1 MHRRARSILRG
12 EQGLSMILVLCIGAL
27 FVALSAALV
36 YAASV
41 LTANA
46 NRQLLEQEAYQLAT
60 SFSDVLEGELNDKDS
75 SFAKFVNGQFMFSQS
90 YGKDIYDLESQP
102 KEFVWKPNG
111 SQPDGGAEAITVT
124 LRRRPGDG
132 ADKLNQTANST
143 IATDLRNLLD
153 TLEGEDRKGMAI
165 VDLQLDITVTVTK
178 NGESFAFTRT
188 YDRTVK
194 YDSDGSQAKSYIFP
208 KVYYTINDGTT
219 KYYRISELT
228 FFAPG
233 VGEKTI
239 DDNNISSNRLT
250 FHCDTS
256 QQPDSITSQRGETIV
271 EVLVSFLLLMIFTS
285 MFVVSLRYA
294 RAMSQKAETLRETAY
309 AFCAGLYPANNAAPN
324 WVKER
329 DGLEFSFGDYGE
341 FVVEG
346 VELDSVETSA
356 EVTENGQKTTEQHK
370 FYRYSKSTAE
380 GTTNP

>member
-60 SFSDVLEGELNDKDS
+60 SFSDVLEGELNKKDS
-75 SFAKFVNGQFMFSQS
+75 SFAKFVNEQFMFSQS

-102 KEFVWKPNG
+102 KEFAWKPDA

-143 IATDLRNLLD
+143 NATDLRNLLD
-153 TLEGEDRKGMAI
+153 TLEGENRKGMEI

-194 YDSDGSQAKSYIFP
+194 YDSDGSQAQSNKKFP
-208 KVYYTINDGTT
+208 KVYYTINDSTT
-219 KYYRISELT
+219 EYYRINDLR
-228 FFAPG
+228 FYAVG

-256 QQPDSITSQRGETIV
+256 QQPDSITYTRG
-271 EVLVSFLLLMIFTS
+271 
-285 MFVVSLRYA
+285 A
-294 RAMSQKAETLRETAY
+294 KQ
-309 AFCAGLYPANNAAPN
+309 
-324 WVKER
+324 
-329 DGLEFSFGDYGE
+329 
-341 FVVEG
+341 
-346 VELDSVETSA
+346 
-356 EVTENGQKTTEQHK
+356 
-370 FYRYSKSTAE
+370 ST
-380 GTTNP
+380 GTTQE

>member
-60 SFSDVLEGELNDKDS
+60 SFSDVLEGELNKRDS
-75 SFAKFVNGQFMFSQS
+75 SFAKFVNEQFMFSQS

-102 KEFVWKPNG
+102 KEFAWKPKG

-143 IATDLRNLLD
+143 NATDLRNLLD

-194 YDSDGSQAKSYIFP
+194 YDSDGSQAQSNKKFP
-208 KVYYTINDGTT
+208 KVYYTINDSTT
-219 KYYRISELT
+219 EYYRINDLR
-228 FFAPG
+228 FYAVG

-256 QQPDSITSQRGETIV
+256 QQPDSITYTRG
-271 EVLVSFLLLMIFTS
+271 
-285 MFVVSLRYA
+285 A
-294 RAMSQKAETLRETAY
+294 KQ
-309 AFCAGLYPANNAAPN
+309 
-324 WVKER
+324 
-329 DGLEFSFGDYGE
+329 
-341 FVVEG
+341 
-346 VELDSVETSA
+346 
-356 EVTENGQKTTEQHK
+356 
-370 FYRYSKSTAE
+370 ST
-380 GTTNP
+380 GTTQE

>member
-60 SFSDVLEGELNDKDS
+60 SFSDVLEGELNKRDS
-75 SFAKFVNGQFMFSQS
+75 SFAKFVNEQFMFSQS

-102 KEFVWKPNG
+102 KEFAWKPKG

-143 IATDLRNLLD
+143 NATDLRNLLD
-153 TLEGEDRKGMAI
+153 TLEGENRKGMEI

-194 YDSDGSQAKSYIFP
+194 YDSDGSQAKSNKKFP
-208 KVYYTINDGTT
+208 KVYYTINDGIT
-219 KYYRISELT
+219 KYYRINELT
-228 FFAPG
+228 FYAPSLPE
-233 VGEKTI
+233 VTI
-239 DDNNISSNRLT
+239 DDNTINSNRLT

-256 QQPDSITSQRGETIV
+256 QQPDSITYTR
-271 EVLVSFLLLMIFTS
+271 
-285 MFVVSLRYA
+285 
-294 RAMSQKAETLRETAY
+294 
-309 AFCAGLYPANNAAPN
+309 
-324 WVKER
+324 
-329 DGLEFSFGDYGE
+329 
-341 FVVEG
+341 
-346 VELDSVETSA
+346 SA
-356 EVTENGQKTTEQHK
+356 KQ
-370 FYRYSKSTAE
+370 ST
-380 GTTNP
+380 GTTQE

>member
-60 SFSDVLEGELNDKDS
+60 SFSDVLEGELNKKDS
-75 SFAKFVNGQFMFSQS
+75 SFAKFVNEQFMFSQS

-102 KEFVWKPNG
+102 KEFAWKPKG

-132 ADKLNQTANST
+132 ADNQTANST
-143 IATDLRNLLD
+143 NATDLRNLLD

-194 YDSDGSQAKSYIFP
+194 YDSDGSQAKSNKKFP
-208 KVYYTINDGTT
+208 KVYYTINDSTT
-219 KYYRISELT
+219 EYYRISDLT
-228 FFAPG
+228 FYAPG
-233 VGEKTI
+233 VGEQTI
-239 DDNNISSNRLT
+239 DDKNIDSNRLT

-256 QQPDSITSQRGETIV
+256 QQPDSITYTRG
-271 EVLVSFLLLMIFTS
+271 
-285 MFVVSLRYA
+285 A
-294 RAMSQKAETLRETAY
+294 KQ
-309 AFCAGLYPANNAAPN
+309 
-324 WVKER
+324 
-329 DGLEFSFGDYGE
+329 
-341 FVVEG
+341 
-346 VELDSVETSA
+346 
-356 EVTENGQKTTEQHK
+356 
-370 FYRYSKSTAE
+370 ST
-380 GTTNP
+380 GTTQE

>member
-60 SFSDVLEGELNDKDS
+60 SFSDVLEGELNNKDS
-75 SFAKFVNGQFMFSQS
+75 DFAKFVNEQFMFSQS

-102 KEFVWKPNG
+102 KEFAWKPKG

-143 IATDLRNLLD
+143 SATDLRNLLD
-153 TLEGEDRKGMAI
+153 TLEGENRKGMAI

-194 YDSDGSQAKSYIFP
+194 YDSDGSQAQSNKKFP
-208 KVYYTINDGTT
+208 KVYYTINDSTT
-219 KYYRISELT
+219 EYYRINDLT
-228 FFAPG
+228 FYAVG

-256 QQPDSITSQRGETIV
+256 QQPDSITYTRG
-271 EVLVSFLLLMIFTS
+271 
-285 MFVVSLRYA
+285 A
-294 RAMSQKAETLRETAY
+294 KQ
-309 AFCAGLYPANNAAPN
+309 
-324 WVKER
+324 
-329 DGLEFSFGDYGE
+329 
-341 FVVEG
+341 
-346 VELDSVETSA
+346 
-356 EVTENGQKTTEQHK
+356 
-370 FYRYSKSTAE
+370 ST
-380 GTTNP
+380 GTTQE

>member
-60 SFSDVLEGELNDKDS
+60 SFSDVLEGELNKRDS
-75 SFAKFVNGQFMFSQS
+75 SFAKFVNEQFMFSQS

-102 KEFVWKPNG
+102 KEFAWKPNG

-143 IATDLRNLLD
+143 NATDLRNLLD
-153 TLEGEDRKGMAI
+153 TLEGEDRKGMEI

-194 YDSDGSQAKSYIFP
+194 YDSDGSQAQSNKKFP
-208 KVYYTINDGTT
+208 KVYYTINDSTT
-219 KYYRISELT
+219 EYYRINDLT
-228 FFAPG
+228 FYAVG

-256 QQPDSITSQRGETIV
+256 QQPDSITYTRG
-271 EVLVSFLLLMIFTS
+271 
-285 MFVVSLRYA
+285 A
-294 RAMSQKAETLRETAY
+294 KQ
-309 AFCAGLYPANNAAPN
+309 
-324 WVKER
+324 
-329 DGLEFSFGDYGE
+329 
-341 FVVEG
+341 
-346 VELDSVETSA
+346 
-356 EVTENGQKTTEQHK
+356 
-370 FYRYSKSTAE
+370 ST
-380 GTTNP
+380 GTTQE

>member
-60 SFSDVLEGELNDKDS
+60 SFSDVLEGELNNKDS
-75 SFAKFVNGQFMFSQS
+75 DFAKFVNEQFMFSQS

-102 KEFVWKPNG
+102 KEFAWKPNG

-132 ADKLNQTANST
+132 ADKLNQTANSDT
-143 IATDLRNLLD
+143 ASALLSEI
-153 TLEGEDRKGMAI
+153 TPWEGGEGRGGMEI

-194 YDSDGSQAKSYIFP
+194 YDSDGSEAKSKKLP
-208 KVYYTINDGTT
+208 KVYYTINDGPT
-219 KYYRISELT
+219 KYYRIKALT
-228 FFAPG
+228 FYAVG

-256 QQPDSITSQRGETIV
+256 QQPDSITYTRG
-271 EVLVSFLLLMIFTS
+271 
-285 MFVVSLRYA
+285 A
-294 RAMSQKAETLRETAY
+294 KQ
-309 AFCAGLYPANNAAPN
+309 
-324 WVKER
+324 
-329 DGLEFSFGDYGE
+329 
-341 FVVEG
+341 
-346 VELDSVETSA
+346 
-356 EVTENGQKTTEQHK
+356 
-370 FYRYSKSTAE
+370 ST
-380 GTTNP
+380 GTTQE

>member
-60 SFSDVLEGELNDKDS
+60 SFSDVLEGELNNKDS
-75 SFAKFVNGQFMFSQS
+75 SFAKFVNEQFMFSQS

-102 KEFVWKPNG
+102 KEFAWKPNG

-143 IATDLRNLLD
+143 SVTDLLNLLN

-194 YDSDGSQAKSYIFP
+194 YGSNDRATS
-208 KVYYTINDGTT
+208 KVYYTVNGGTT
-219 KYYRISELT
+219 KYYREGDLT
-228 FFAPG
+228 FVATG
-233 VGEKTI
+233 KDNLEIK
-239 DDNNISSNRLT
+239 DDNINSNRLT

-256 QQPDSITSQRGETIV
+256 QQPDSITYTRG
-271 EVLVSFLLLMIFTS
+271 
-285 MFVVSLRYA
+285 A
-294 RAMSQKAETLRETAY
+294 KQ
-309 AFCAGLYPANNAAPN
+309 
-324 WVKER
+324 
-329 DGLEFSFGDYGE
+329 
-341 FVVEG
+341 
-346 VELDSVETSA
+346 
-356 EVTENGQKTTEQHK
+356 
-370 FYRYSKSTAE
+370 ST
-380 GTTNP
+380 GTTQE

>member
-60 SFSDVLEGELNDKDS
+60 SFSDVLEGELNKRDS
-75 SFAKFVNGQFMFSQS
+75 SFAKFVNEQFMFSQS

-102 KEFVWKPNG
+102 KEFAWKPKG
-111 SQPDGGAEAITVT
+111 SRPDGGAEAITVT

-143 IATDLRNLLD
+143 SVTDLLNLLN
-153 TLEGEDRKGMAI
+153 TLEGEDRKGMEI

-194 YDSDGSQAKSYIFP
+194 YDSDGSQAKSNKKFP
-208 KVYYTINDGTT
+208 KVYYTINDGPT
-219 KYYRISELT
+219 KYYRIDALT
-228 FFAPG
+228 FYAPG
-233 VGEKTI
+233 VDDKAI
-239 DDNNISSNRLT
+239 DDSNISSNRLT

-256 QQPDSITSQRGETIV
+256 QQPDSITYTRG
-271 EVLVSFLLLMIFTS
+271 
-285 MFVVSLRYA
+285 A
-294 RAMSQKAETLRETAY
+294 KQ
-309 AFCAGLYPANNAAPN
+309 
-324 WVKER
+324 
-329 DGLEFSFGDYGE
+329 
-341 FVVEG
+341 
-346 VELDSVETSA
+346 
-356 EVTENGQKTTEQHK
+356 
-370 FYRYSKSTAE
+370 ST
-380 GTTNP
+380 GTTQE

>member
-12 EQGLSMILVLCIGAL
+12 EQGLSMILVLCNGAL

-60 SFSDVLEGELNDKDS
+60 SFSDVLEGELNKRDS
-75 SFAKFVNGQFMFSQS
+75 SFAKFVNEQFMFSQS

-102 KEFVWKPNG
+102 KEFAWKPKG

-143 IATDLRNLLD
+143 SVTDLLNLLN
-153 TLEGEDRKGMAI
+153 TLEGEDRKGMEI

-194 YDSDGSQAKSYIFP
+194 YDSDGSQAKSNKKFP
-208 KVYYTINDGTT
+208 KVYYTINDGPT
-219 KYYRISELT
+219 KYYRIDALT
-228 FFAPG
+228 FYAPG
-233 VGEKTI
+233 VDDKAI
-239 DDNNISSNRLT
+239 DDSNISSNRLT

-256 QQPDSITSQRGETIV
+256 QQPDSITYTRG
-271 EVLVSFLLLMIFTS
+271 
-285 MFVVSLRYA
+285 A
-294 RAMSQKAETLRETAY
+294 KQ
-309 AFCAGLYPANNAAPN
+309 
-324 WVKER
+324 
-329 DGLEFSFGDYGE
+329 
-341 FVVEG
+341 
-346 VELDSVETSA
+346 
-356 EVTENGQKTTEQHK
+356 
-370 FYRYSKSTAE
+370 ST
-380 GTTNP
+380 GTTQE

>member
-60 SFSDVLEGELNDKDS
+60 SFSDVLEGELNKKDS

-102 KEFVWKPNG
+102 KEFAWKPDPN
-111 SQPDGGAEAITVT
+111 QPDGGAEAITVT

-143 IATDLRNLLD
+143 SATDLRNLLD
-153 TLEGEDRKGMAI
+153 TLEGENRKGMEI

-194 YDSDGSQAKSYIFP
+194 YDSDGSQAKSNKKFP
-208 KVYYTINDGTT
+208 KVYYTINDSTT
-219 KYYRISELT
+219 EYYRISDLT
-228 FFAPG
+228 FYAPG
-233 VGEKTI
+233 VGEQTI
-239 DDNNISSNRLT
+239 DDKNIGSNRLT

-256 QQPDSITSQRGETIV
+256 QQPDSITYTRG
-271 EVLVSFLLLMIFTS
+271 
-285 MFVVSLRYA
+285 A
-294 RAMSQKAETLRETAY
+294 KQ
-309 AFCAGLYPANNAAPN
+309 
-324 WVKER
+324 
-329 DGLEFSFGDYGE
+329 
-341 FVVEG
+341 
-346 VELDSVETSA
+346 
-356 EVTENGQKTTEQHK
+356 
-370 FYRYSKSTAE
+370 ST
-380 GTTNP
+380 GTTQE

>member
-60 SFSDVLEGELNDKDS
+60 SFSDVLEGELNNKNS
-75 SFAKFVNGQFMFSQS
+75 SFAKFVNEQFMFSQS

-102 KEFVWKPNG
+102 KEFAWKPKG

-143 IATDLRNLLD
+143 NATDLRNLLD
-153 TLEGEDRKGMAI
+153 TLEGENRKGMAI

-194 YDSDGSQAKSYIFP
+194 YDSDGSQAQSNKKFP
-208 KVYYTINDGTT
+208 KVYYTINDSTT
-219 KYYRISELT
+219 EYYRINDLR
-228 FFAPG
+228 FYAVG

-256 QQPDSITSQRGETIV
+256 QQPDSITYTRG
-271 EVLVSFLLLMIFTS
+271 
-285 MFVVSLRYA
+285 A
-294 RAMSQKAETLRETAY
+294 KQ
-309 AFCAGLYPANNAAPN
+309 
-324 WVKER
+324 
-329 DGLEFSFGDYGE
+329 
-341 FVVEG
+341 
-346 VELDSVETSA
+346 
-356 EVTENGQKTTEQHK
+356 
-370 FYRYSKSTAE
+370 ST
-380 GTTNP
+380 GTTQE

>member
-60 SFSDVLEGELNDKDS
+60 SFSDVLEGELNKRDS
-75 SFAKFVNGQFMFSQS
+75 SFAKFVNEQFMFSQS

-102 KEFVWKPNG
+102 KEFAWKPKG

-143 IATDLRNLLD
+143 SVTDLLNLLN
-153 TLEGEDRKGMAI
+153 TLEGEDRKGMEI

-194 YDSDGSQAKSYIFP
+194 YDSDGSQAKSNKKFP
-208 KVYYTINDGTT
+208 KVYYTINDGIT
-219 KYYRISELT
+219 KYYRINELT
-228 FFAPG
+228 FYAPSLPE
-233 VGEKTI
+233 VTI
-239 DDNNISSNRLT
+239 DDNTINSNRLT

-256 QQPDSITSQRGETIV
+256 QQPDSITYTRG
-271 EVLVSFLLLMIFTS
+271 
-285 MFVVSLRYA
+285 A
-294 RAMSQKAETLRETAY
+294 KQ
-309 AFCAGLYPANNAAPN
+309 
-324 WVKER
+324 
-329 DGLEFSFGDYGE
+329 
-341 FVVEG
+341 
-346 VELDSVETSA
+346 
-356 EVTENGQKTTEQHK
+356 
-370 FYRYSKSTAE
+370 ST
-380 GTTNP
+380 GTTQE

>member
-60 SFSDVLEGELNDKDS
+60 SFSDVLEGELNNKDS
-75 SFAKFVNGQFMFSQS
+75 SFAKFVNEQFMFSQS

-102 KEFVWKPNG
+102 KEFTWKPKD

-132 ADKLNQTANST
+132 ADKLNQTANSDT
-143 IATDLRNLLD
+143 ASALLSEI
-153 TLEGEDRKGMAI
+153 TPWEGGEGRGGMVI

-194 YDSDGSQAKSYIFP
+194 YSSSDKSTS
-208 KVYYTINDGTT
+208 KVYYTVNGGTT
-219 KYYRISELT
+219 KYYREDALT
-228 FFAPG
+228 FVAAG
-233 VGEKTI
+233 QEKLKIT
-239 DDNNISSNRLT
+239 DDNINSNRLT

-256 QQPDSITSQRGETIV
+256 QHPSRG
-271 EVLVSFLLLMIFTS
+271 
-285 MFVVSLRYA
+285 
-294 RAMSQKAETLRETAY
+294 
-309 AFCAGLYPANNAAPN
+309 C
-324 WVKER
+324 R
-329 DGLEFSFGDYGE
+329 DCPIGCRSYGSCK
-341 FVVEG
+341 VC
-346 VELDSVETSA
+346 
-356 EVTENGQKTTEQHK
+356 
-370 FYRYSKSTAE
+370 
-380 GTTNP
+380 P

>member
-12 EQGLSMILVLCIGAL
+12 EQGLSMILILCIGAL

-75 SFAKFVNGQFMFSQS
+75 SFAKFVNEQFMFSQS

-102 KEFVWKPNG
+102 KEFAWKPKG

-132 ADKLNQTANST
+132 ADKLNQTANSDT
-143 IATDLRNLLD
+143 ASALLSEI
-153 TLEGEDRKGMAI
+153 TPWEGGEGRGGMAI

-194 YDSDGSQAKSYIFP
+194 YDSDGSQAKRYIFP

-219 KYYRISELT
+219 KYYRIGELT

-233 VGEKTI
+233 VGDKTI

-256 QQPDSITSQRGETIV
+256 QQPDSITYTRG
-271 EVLVSFLLLMIFTS
+271 
-285 MFVVSLRYA
+285 A
-294 RAMSQKAETLRETAY
+294 KQ
-309 AFCAGLYPANNAAPN
+309 
-324 WVKER
+324 
-329 DGLEFSFGDYGE
+329 
-341 FVVEG
+341 
-346 VELDSVETSA
+346 
-356 EVTENGQKTTEQHK
+356 
-370 FYRYSKSTAE
+370 ST
-380 GTTNP
+380 GTTQE

>member
-60 SFSDVLEGELNDKDS
+60 SFSDVLEGELNNKDS
-75 SFAKFVNGQFMFSQS
+75 DFAKFVNEQFMFSQS

-102 KEFVWKPNG
+102 KEFAWKPNG

-132 ADKLNQTANST
+132 ADKLNQTVNST
-143 IATDLRNLLD
+143 NATDLRNLLD
-153 TLEGEDRKGMAI
+153 TLEGENRKGMEI

-194 YDSDGSQAKSYIFP
+194 YSSSGNSTS
-208 KVYYTINDGTT
+208 KVYYTVNGRPTINDSTT
-219 KYYRISELT
+219 EYYRINDLT
-228 FFAPG
+228 FYAVG

-256 QQPDSITSQRGETIV
+256 QQPDSITYTRG
-271 EVLVSFLLLMIFTS
+271 
-285 MFVVSLRYA
+285 A
-294 RAMSQKAETLRETAY
+294 KQ
-309 AFCAGLYPANNAAPN
+309 
-324 WVKER
+324 
-329 DGLEFSFGDYGE
+329 
-341 FVVEG
+341 
-346 VELDSVETSA
+346 
-356 EVTENGQKTTEQHK
+356 
-370 FYRYSKSTAE
+370 ST
-380 GTTNP
+380 GTTQE

>member
-60 SFSDVLEGELNDKDS
+60 SFSDVLEGELNNKDS
-75 SFAKFVNGQFMFSQS
+75 SFAKFVNEQFMFSQS

-102 KEFVWKPNG
+102 KEFAWKPNG

-143 IATDLRNLLD
+143 SATDLRNLLD
-153 TLEGEDRKGMAI
+153 TLEGENRKGMEI

-194 YDSDGSQAKSYIFP
+194 YSSNDRATS
-208 KVYYTINDGTT
+208 KVYYTVNGGTT
-219 KYYRISELT
+219 KYYRMDALT
-228 FFAPG
+228 FVAAG
-233 VGEKTI
+233 QEILEIKDDTI
-239 DDNNISSNRLT
+239 KNYQLT

-256 QQPDSITSQRGETIV
+256 QQPDSITYTRG
-271 EVLVSFLLLMIFTS
+271 
-285 MFVVSLRYA
+285 A
-294 RAMSQKAETLRETAY
+294 KQ
-309 AFCAGLYPANNAAPN
+309 
-324 WVKER
+324 
-329 DGLEFSFGDYGE
+329 
-341 FVVEG
+341 
-346 VELDSVETSA
+346 
-356 EVTENGQKTTEQHK
+356 
-370 FYRYSKSTAE
+370 ST
-380 GTTNP
+380 GTTQE

>member
-60 SFSDVLEGELNDKDS
+60 SFSDVLEGELNDRDS
-75 SFAKFVNGQFMFSQS
+75 SFAKFVNEQFMFSQS

-102 KEFVWKPNG
+102 KEFAWKPNG

-143 IATDLRNLLD
+143 NATDLRNLLN
-153 TLEGEDRKGMAI
+153 TLEGENRKGMEI

-194 YDSDGSQAKSYIFP
+194 YDSDGSQAKSNKIFP
-208 KVYYTINDGTT
+208 KVYYTINDSTT
-219 KYYRISELT
+219 EYYRINDLT
-228 FFAPG
+228 FYAPG
-233 VGEKTI
+233 SGDLTI
-239 DDNNISSNRLT
+239 TDGNIDSNRLT

-256 QQPDSITSQRGETIV
+256 QQPDSITYTRG
-271 EVLVSFLLLMIFTS
+271 
-285 MFVVSLRYA
+285 A
-294 RAMSQKAETLRETAY
+294 KQ
-309 AFCAGLYPANNAAPN
+309 
-324 WVKER
+324 
-329 DGLEFSFGDYGE
+329 
-341 FVVEG
+341 
-346 VELDSVETSA
+346 
-356 EVTENGQKTTEQHK
+356 
-370 FYRYSKSTAE
+370 ST
-380 GTTNP
+380 GTTQE

>member
-1 MHRRARSILRG
+1 
-12 EQGLSMILVLCIGAL
+12 MILVLCIGAL

-60 SFSDVLEGELNDKDS
+60 SFSDVLEGELNKKDS
-75 SFAKFVNGQFMFSQS
+75 SFAKFVNEQFMFSQS

-102 KEFVWKPNG
+102 KEFAWKPNG

-143 IATDLRNLLD
+143 NATDLRNLLD
-153 TLEGEDRKGMAI
+153 TLEGENRKGMEI

-194 YDSDGSQAKSYIFP
+194 YDSDGSKAKDNKFP
-208 KVYYTINDGTT
+208 KVYYTINDGIT
-219 KYYRISELT
+219 KYYRVSDLK
-228 FFAPG
+228 FYARG
-233 VGEKTI
+233 GGEVTI
-239 DDNNISSNRLT
+239 DDKNISSNRLT

-256 QQPDSITSQRGETIV
+256 QQPDSITYTRGV
-271 EVLVSFLLLMIFTS
+271 K
-285 MFVVSLRYA
+285 
-294 RAMSQKAETLRETAY
+294 QN
-309 AFCAGLYPANNAAPN
+309 AG
-324 WVKER
+324 
-329 DGLEFSFGDYGE
+329 
-341 FVVEG
+341 
-346 VELDSVETSA
+346 
-356 EVTENGQKTTEQHK
+356 KTQE
-370 FYRYSKSTAE
+370 
-380 GTTNP
+380 

>member
-27 FVALSAALV
+27 FVALLAALV

-60 SFSDVLEGELNDKDS
+60 SFSDVLEGELNKRDS
-75 SFAKFVNGQFMFSQS
+75 SFAKFVNEQFMFSQS

-102 KEFVWKPNG
+102 KEFAWKPKG

-143 IATDLRNLLD
+143 SVTDLLNLLN
-153 TLEGEDRKGMAI
+153 TLEGEDRKGMEI

-194 YDSDGSQAKSYIFP
+194 YDSDGSQAKSNKKFP
-208 KVYYTINDGTT
+208 KVYYTINDGPT
-219 KYYRISELT
+219 KYYRIDALT
-228 FFAPG
+228 FYAPG
-233 VGEKTI
+233 VDDKAI
-239 DDNNISSNRLT
+239 DDSNISSNRLT

-256 QQPDSITSQRGETIV
+256 QQPDSITYTRG
-271 EVLVSFLLLMIFTS
+271 
-285 MFVVSLRYA
+285 A
-294 RAMSQKAETLRETAY
+294 KQ
-309 AFCAGLYPANNAAPN
+309 
-324 WVKER
+324 
-329 DGLEFSFGDYGE
+329 
-341 FVVEG
+341 
-346 VELDSVETSA
+346 
-356 EVTENGQKTTEQHK
+356 
-370 FYRYSKSTAE
+370 ST
-380 GTTNP
+380 GTTQE

>member
-75 SFAKFVNGQFMFSQS
+75 SFAKFVNEQFMFSQS

-102 KEFVWKPNG
+102 KEFAWKPKG

-132 ADKLNQTANST
+132 ADKLNQTANSDT
-143 IATDLRNLLD
+143 ASALLSEI
-153 TLEGEDRKGMAI
+153 TPWEGGEGRGGMAI

-194 YDSDGSQAKSYIFP
+194 YDSDGSQAKRYIFP

-219 KYYRISELT
+219 KYYRIGELT

-233 VGEKTI
+233 VGDKTI

-256 QQPDSITSQRGETIV
+256 QQPDSITYTRG
-271 EVLVSFLLLMIFTS
+271 
-285 MFVVSLRYA
+285 A
-294 RAMSQKAETLRETAY
+294 KQ
-309 AFCAGLYPANNAAPN
+309 
-324 WVKER
+324 
-329 DGLEFSFGDYGE
+329 
-341 FVVEG
+341 
-346 VELDSVETSA
+346 
-356 EVTENGQKTTEQHK
+356 
-370 FYRYSKSTAE
+370 ST
-380 GTTNP
+380 GTTQE

>member
-60 SFSDVLEGELNDKDS
+60 SFSDVLEGELNNKDS
-75 SFAKFVNGQFMFSQS
+75 SFAKFVNEQFMFSQS

-102 KEFVWKPNG
+102 KEFAWKTDPN
-111 SQPDGGAEAITVT
+111 QPDGGAEAITVT

-132 ADKLNQTANST
+132 ADKLNQTANSDT
-143 IATDLRNLLD
+143 ASALLSEI
-153 TLEGEDRKGMAI
+153 TPWEGGEGRGGMAI

-194 YDSDGSQAKSYIFP
+194 YDSDGSQAKNNTFP
-208 KVYYTINDGTT
+208 KVYYTINDGPT
-219 KYYRISELT
+219 KYYRIKALT
-228 FFAPG
+228 FYAPG
-233 VGEKTI
+233 SGDLTI
-239 DDNNISSNRLT
+239 T

-256 QQPDSITSQRGETIV
+256 QQPDSITYTRG
-271 EVLVSFLLLMIFTS
+271 
-285 MFVVSLRYA
+285 A
-294 RAMSQKAETLRETAY
+294 KQ
-309 AFCAGLYPANNAAPN
+309 
-324 WVKER
+324 
-329 DGLEFSFGDYGE
+329 
-341 FVVEG
+341 
-346 VELDSVETSA
+346 
-356 EVTENGQKTTEQHK
+356 
-370 FYRYSKSTAE
+370 ST
-380 GTTNP
+380 GTTQE

>member
-60 SFSDVLEGELNDKDS
+60 SFSDVLEGELNKEDS
-75 SFAKFVNGQFMFSQS
+75 DFAKFVNEQFMFSQS

-102 KEFVWKPNG
+102 KEFAWKPNG

-132 ADKLNQTANST
+132 ADKLNQTANSET
-143 IATDLRNLLD
+143 ASALLGEIKPW
-153 TLEGEDRKGMAI
+153 EGGENRKGMAI

-194 YDSDGSQAKSYIFP
+194 YDSDGSKAKDNKFP
-208 KVYYTINDGTT
+208 KVYYTINNSTT
-219 KYYRISELT
+219 KYYRVRDLT
-228 FFAPG
+228 FYARG
-233 VGEKTI
+233 GGEVTI
-239 DDNNISSNRLT
+239 DNNNISSNRLT

-256 QQPDSITSQRGETIV
+256 QQPDSITYTRG
-271 EVLVSFLLLMIFTS
+271 
-285 MFVVSLRYA
+285 A
-294 RAMSQKAETLRETAY
+294 KQ
-309 AFCAGLYPANNAAPN
+309 
-324 WVKER
+324 
-329 DGLEFSFGDYGE
+329 
-341 FVVEG
+341 
-346 VELDSVETSA
+346 
-356 EVTENGQKTTEQHK
+356 
-370 FYRYSKSTAE
+370 ST
-380 GTTNP
+380 GTTQE

>member
-60 SFSDVLEGELNDKDS
+60 SFSDVLEGELNKRDS
-75 SFAKFVNGQFMFSQS
+75 SFAKFVNEQFMFSQS

-102 KEFVWKPNG
+102 KEFAWKPKG

-143 IATDLRNLLD
+143 NATDLRNLLD
-153 TLEGEDRKGMAI
+153 TLEGENRKGMEI

-194 YDSDGSQAKSYIFP
+194 YDSDGSQAKSNKKFP
-208 KVYYTINDGTT
+208 KVCYTINDGIT
-219 KYYRISELT
+219 KYYRINELT
-228 FFAPG
+228 FYAPSLPE
-233 VGEKTI
+233 VTI
-239 DDNNISSNRLT
+239 DDNTINSNRLT

-256 QQPDSITSQRGETIV
+256 QQPDSITYTRG
-271 EVLVSFLLLMIFTS
+271 
-285 MFVVSLRYA
+285 A
-294 RAMSQKAETLRETAY
+294 KQ
-309 AFCAGLYPANNAAPN
+309 
-324 WVKER
+324 
-329 DGLEFSFGDYGE
+329 
-341 FVVEG
+341 
-346 VELDSVETSA
+346 
-356 EVTENGQKTTEQHK
+356 
-370 FYRYSKSTAE
+370 ST
-380 GTTNP
+380 GTTQE

>member
-60 SFSDVLEGELNDKDS
+60 SFSDVLEGELNKRDS
-75 SFAKFVNGQFMFSQS
+75 SFAKFVNEQFMFSQS

-102 KEFVWKPNG
+102 KEFAWKPKG

-143 IATDLRNLLD
+143 SVTDLLNLLN
-153 TLEGEDRKGMAI
+153 TLEGEDRKGMEI

-194 YDSDGSQAKSYIFP
+194 YDSDGSQAKSNKKFP
-208 KVYYTINDGTT
+208 KVYYTINDGPT
-219 KYYRISELT
+219 KYYRIDALT
-228 FFAPG
+228 FYAPG
-233 VGEKTI
+233 SGEQSITA
-239 DDNNISSNRLT
+239 DNIGSNRLT

-256 QQPDSITSQRGETIV
+256 QQPDSITYTRG
-271 EVLVSFLLLMIFTS
+271 
-285 MFVVSLRYA
+285 A
-294 RAMSQKAETLRETAY
+294 KQ
-309 AFCAGLYPANNAAPN
+309 
-324 WVKER
+324 
-329 DGLEFSFGDYGE
+329 
-341 FVVEG
+341 
-346 VELDSVETSA
+346 
-356 EVTENGQKTTEQHK
+356 
-370 FYRYSKSTAE
+370 ST
-380 GTTNP
+380 GTTQE

>member
-60 SFSDVLEGELNDKDS
+60 SFSDVLEGELNKKDS

-102 KEFVWKPNG
+102 KEFAWKPNG

-143 IATDLRNLLD
+143 NATDLRNLLD
-153 TLEGEDRKGMAI
+153 TLEGENRKGMAI

-194 YDSDGSQAKSYIFP
+194 YSSNERATS
-208 KVYYTINDGTT
+208 KVYYTVNGGTT
-219 KYYRISELT
+219 KYYREDALT
-228 FFAPG
+228 FVAAG
-233 VGEKTI
+233 QEKLEI
-239 DDNNISSNRLT
+239 KDDNITSNQLT

-256 QQPDSITSQRGETIV
+256 QQPDSITYTRG
-271 EVLVSFLLLMIFTS
+271 
-285 MFVVSLRYA
+285 A
-294 RAMSQKAETLRETAY
+294 KQ
-309 AFCAGLYPANNAAPN
+309 
-324 WVKER
+324 
-329 DGLEFSFGDYGE
+329 
-341 FVVEG
+341 
-346 VELDSVETSA
+346 
-356 EVTENGQKTTEQHK
+356 
-370 FYRYSKSTAE
+370 ST
-380 GTTNP
+380 GTTQE

>member
-1 MHRRARSILRG
+1 MHCRARSILRG

-60 SFSDVLEGELNDKDS
+60 SFSDVLEGELNKRDS
-75 SFAKFVNGQFMFSQS
+75 SFAKFVNEQFMFSQS

-102 KEFVWKPNG
+102 KEFAWKPKG

-143 IATDLRNLLD
+143 SVTDLLNLLN
-153 TLEGEDRKGMAI
+153 TLEGEDRKGMEI

-194 YDSDGSQAKSYIFP
+194 YDSDGSQAKSNKKFP
-208 KVYYTINDGTT
+208 KVYYTINDGPT
-219 KYYRISELT
+219 KYYRIDALT
-228 FFAPG
+228 FYAPG
-233 VGEKTI
+233 VDDKAI
-239 DDNNISSNRLT
+239 DDSNIGSNRLT

-256 QQPDSITSQRGETIV
+256 QQPDSITYTRG
-271 EVLVSFLLLMIFTS
+271 
-285 MFVVSLRYA
+285 A
-294 RAMSQKAETLRETAY
+294 KQ
-309 AFCAGLYPANNAAPN
+309 
-324 WVKER
+324 
-329 DGLEFSFGDYGE
+329 
-341 FVVEG
+341 
-346 VELDSVETSA
+346 
-356 EVTENGQKTTEQHK
+356 
-370 FYRYSKSTAE
+370 ST
-380 GTTNP
+380 GTTQE

>member
-60 SFSDVLEGELNDKDS
+60 SFSDVLEGELNNKDS
-75 SFAKFVNGQFMFSQS
+75 SFAKFVNEQFMFSQS

-102 KEFVWKPNG
+102 KEFAWKPDA

-143 IATDLRNLLD
+143 NATDLRNLLD
-153 TLEGEDRKGMAI
+153 TLEGENRKGMAI

-194 YDSDGSQAKSYIFP
+194 YDSDGSQAQSNKKFP
-208 KVYYTINDGTT
+208 KVYYTINDSTT
-219 KYYRISELT
+219 EYYRINDLT
-228 FFAPG
+228 FYAVG

-256 QQPDSITSQRGETIV
+256 QQPDSITYTRG
-271 EVLVSFLLLMIFTS
+271 
-285 MFVVSLRYA
+285 A
-294 RAMSQKAETLRETAY
+294 KQ
-309 AFCAGLYPANNAAPN
+309 
-324 WVKER
+324 
-329 DGLEFSFGDYGE
+329 
-341 FVVEG
+341 
-346 VELDSVETSA
+346 
-356 EVTENGQKTTEQHK
+356 
-370 FYRYSKSTAE
+370 ST
-380 GTTNP
+380 GTTQE

>member
-60 SFSDVLEGELNDKDS
+60 SFSDVLEGELNNKDS

-102 KEFVWKPNG
+102 KEFAWKPKG

-143 IATDLRNLLD
+143 SATDLRNLLD
-153 TLEGEDRKGMAI
+153 TLEGENRKGMAI

-194 YDSDGSQAKSYIFP
+194 YDSDGSQAQSNKKFP
-208 KVYYTINDGTT
+208 KVYYTINDSTT
-219 KYYRISELT
+219 EYYRINDLT
-228 FFAPG
+228 FYAVG

-256 QQPDSITSQRGETIV
+256 QQPDSITYTRG
-271 EVLVSFLLLMIFTS
+271 
-285 MFVVSLRYA
+285 A
-294 RAMSQKAETLRETAY
+294 KQ
-309 AFCAGLYPANNAAPN
+309 
-324 WVKER
+324 
-329 DGLEFSFGDYGE
+329 
-341 FVVEG
+341 
-346 VELDSVETSA
+346 
-356 EVTENGQKTTEQHK
+356 
-370 FYRYSKSTAE
+370 ST
-380 GTTNP
+380 GTTQE

>member
-60 SFSDVLEGELNDKDS
+60 SFSDVLEGELNNKDS
-75 SFAKFVNGQFMFSQS
+75 SFAKFVNEQFMFSQS

-102 KEFVWKPNG
+102 KEFAWKPNG

-143 IATDLRNLLD
+143 SATDLRNLLD

-194 YDSDGSQAKSYIFP
+194 YSSNDKSTS
-208 KVYYTINDGTT
+208 KVYYTVNGGTT
-219 KYYRISELT
+219 KYYRKGDLT
-228 FFAPG
+228 FVAAG
-233 VGEKTI
+233 KDELEIK
-239 DDNNISSNRLT
+239 DDNITSNRLT

-256 QQPDSITSQRGETIV
+256 QQPDSITYTRG
-271 EVLVSFLLLMIFTS
+271 
-285 MFVVSLRYA
+285 A
-294 RAMSQKAETLRETAY
+294 KQ
-309 AFCAGLYPANNAAPN
+309 
-324 WVKER
+324 
-329 DGLEFSFGDYGE
+329 
-341 FVVEG
+341 
-346 VELDSVETSA
+346 
-356 EVTENGQKTTEQHK
+356 
-370 FYRYSKSTAE
+370 ST
-380 GTTNP
+380 GTTQE

>member
-60 SFSDVLEGELNDKDS
+60 SFSDVLEGELNKRDS
-75 SFAKFVNGQFMFSQS
+75 SFAKFVNEQFMFSQS

-102 KEFVWKPNG
+102 KEFAWKPNG

-143 IATDLRNLLD
+143 NATDLRNLLD
-153 TLEGEDRKGMAI
+153 TLEGENRKGMEI

-194 YDSDGSQAKSYIFP
+194 YDSDGSQAKSNKKFP
-208 KVYYTINDGTT
+208 KVYYTINDGIT
-219 KYYRISELT
+219 KYYRINELT
-228 FFAPG
+228 FYAPSLPE
-233 VGEKTI
+233 VTI
-239 DDNNISSNRLT
+239 DDNTINSNRLT

-256 QQPDSITSQRGETIV
+256 QQPDSITYTRG
-271 EVLVSFLLLMIFTS
+271 
-285 MFVVSLRYA
+285 A
-294 RAMSQKAETLRETAY
+294 KQ
-309 AFCAGLYPANNAAPN
+309 
-324 WVKER
+324 
-329 DGLEFSFGDYGE
+329 
-341 FVVEG
+341 
-346 VELDSVETSA
+346 
-356 EVTENGQKTTEQHK
+356 
-370 FYRYSKSTAE
+370 ST
-380 GTTNP
+380 GTTQE

>member
-12 EQGLSMILVLCIGAL
+12 EQGLSMILVLCSGAL

-60 SFSDVLEGELNDKDS
+60 SFSDVLEGELNNKDS
-75 SFAKFVNGQFMFSQS
+75 SFAKFVNEQFMFSQS

-102 KEFVWKPNG
+102 KEFAWKPNG

-143 IATDLRNLLD
+143 NATDLRNLLD
-153 TLEGEDRKGMAI
+153 TLEGENRKGMAI

-194 YDSDGSQAKSYIFP
+194 YDSDGSQAQSNKKFP
-208 KVYYTINDGTT
+208 KVYYTINDSTT
-219 KYYRISELT
+219 EYYRINDLT
-228 FFAPG
+228 FYAVG

-256 QQPDSITSQRGETIV
+256 QQPDSITYTRG
-271 EVLVSFLLLMIFTS
+271 
-285 MFVVSLRYA
+285 A
-294 RAMSQKAETLRETAY
+294 KQ
-309 AFCAGLYPANNAAPN
+309 
-324 WVKER
+324 
-329 DGLEFSFGDYGE
+329 
-341 FVVEG
+341 
-346 VELDSVETSA
+346 
-356 EVTENGQKTTEQHK
+356 
-370 FYRYSKSTAE
+370 ST
-380 GTTNP
+380 GTTQE

>member
-60 SFSDVLEGELNDKDS
+60 SFSDVLEGELNKEDS
-75 SFAKFVNGQFMFSQS
+75 SFAKFVNEQFMFSQS

-102 KEFVWKPNG
+102 TTFSLNLKESKVAA
-111 SQPDGGAEAITVT
+111 DGADSITVT

-132 ADKLNQTANST
+132 ADKLNQTANSET
-143 IATDLRNLLD
+143 ASALLGEIKPW
-153 TLEGEDRKGMAI
+153 EGGEGRGGMEI

-194 YDSDGSQAKSYIFP
+194 YDSDGSQAKDYKFP
-208 KVYYTINDGTT
+208 KVYYTINNGIT
-219 KYYRISELT
+219 KYYRINELT
-228 FFAPG
+228 FYAPSLPE
-233 VGEKTI
+233 VTI
-239 DDNNISSNRLT
+239 KDNNISSNRLT

-256 QQPDSITSQRGETIV
+256 QQPDSITYTRGAKQ
-271 EVLVSFLLLMIFTS
+271 STS
-285 MFVVSLRYA
+285 
-294 RAMSQKAETLRETAY
+294 
-309 AFCAGLYPANNAAPN
+309 
-324 WVKER
+324 
-329 DGLEFSFGDYGE
+329 
-341 FVVEG
+341 
-346 VELDSVETSA
+346 
-356 EVTENGQKTTEQHK
+356 KTQE
-370 FYRYSKSTAE
+370 
-380 GTTNP
+380 

>member
-60 SFSDVLEGELNDKDS
+60 SFSDVLEGELNKRDS
-75 SFAKFVNGQFMFSQS
+75 SFAKFVNEQFMFSQS

-102 KEFVWKPNG
+102 KEFAWKPNG

-143 IATDLRNLLD
+143 SVTDLLNLLN
-153 TLEGEDRKGMAI
+153 TLEGENRKGMEI

-194 YDSDGSQAKSYIFP
+194 YDSDGSQAKSNKKFP
-208 KVYYTINDGTT
+208 KVYYTINDGPT
-219 KYYRISELT
+219 KYYRIDALT
-228 FFAPG
+228 FYAPG
-233 VGEKTI
+233 SGEQPITA
-239 DDNNISSNRLT
+239 DNIGSNRLT

-256 QQPDSITSQRGETIV
+256 QQPDSITYTRG
-271 EVLVSFLLLMIFTS
+271 
-285 MFVVSLRYA
+285 A
-294 RAMSQKAETLRETAY
+294 KQ
-309 AFCAGLYPANNAAPN
+309 
-324 WVKER
+324 
-329 DGLEFSFGDYGE
+329 
-341 FVVEG
+341 
-346 VELDSVETSA
+346 
-356 EVTENGQKTTEQHK
+356 
-370 FYRYSKSTAE
+370 ST
-380 GTTNP
+380 GTTQE

>member
-60 SFSDVLEGELNDKDS
+60 SFSDVLEGELNKEDS

-102 KEFVWKPNG
+102 KEFAWKPNG

-132 ADKLNQTANST
+132 ADKLNQTANSET
-143 IATDLRNLLD
+143 PSALLGEIKPW
-153 TLEGEDRKGMAI
+153 EGGENRKGMAI

-194 YDSDGSQAKSYIFP
+194 YSSNDRETS
-208 KVYYTINDGTT
+208 KVYYTINNSTT
-219 KYYRISELT
+219 KYYRVSDLT
-228 FFAPG
+228 FYARG
-233 VGEKTI
+233 GGEVTI
-239 DDNNISSNRLT
+239 DDKNISSNRLT

-256 QQPDSITSQRGETIV
+256 QQPDSITYTRGAKQST
-271 EVLVSFLLLMIFTS
+271 
-285 MFVVSLRYA
+285 
-294 RAMSQKAETLRETAY
+294 
-309 AFCAGLYPANNAAPN
+309 
-324 WVKER
+324 
-329 DGLEFSFGDYGE
+329 D
-341 FVVEG
+341 
-346 VELDSVETSA
+346 
-356 EVTENGQKTTEQHK
+356 TTQE
-370 FYRYSKSTAE
+370 
-380 GTTNP
+380 